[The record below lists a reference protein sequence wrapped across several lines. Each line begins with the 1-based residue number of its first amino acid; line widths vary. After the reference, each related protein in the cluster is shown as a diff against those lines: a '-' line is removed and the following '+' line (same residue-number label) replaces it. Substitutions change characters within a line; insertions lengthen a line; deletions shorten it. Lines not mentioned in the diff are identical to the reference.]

1 MSLSSRLAPLAL
13 GLLLAV
19 PARAET
25 EVKFALDWALQGN
38 HAMWTIALDKGYFAK
53 EGLKV
58 TMDRGF
64 GSGDTLLKVAG
75 GAYDIGFC
83 DVNAIVKFNGE
94 NPSKPMVNVLMLFDN
109 LLAAVVS
116 LKSKNIA
123 KPADLVGKT
132 LASPDGEGSRLLFP
146 AFARANKLDPASVK
160 WLSVTP
166 QMRETLLV
174 QGQTDAITG
183 FTSTA
188 IFNIK
193 AAGVPVGDIVTMP
206 YPDYGVPLYG
216 NGLNVT
222 AAYAEKNPKVI
233 EGFVRASIAGWR
245 DMVRDPKG
253 AMASLKKRDP
263 LLNEAVELER
273 LQHVL
278 DKALLTPAIKAKGI
292 GTIEPARME
301 QAVKINAE
309 AFQVANPP
317 KAETIYTTKFLP
329 PQADRMP

>member
-1 MSLSSRLAPLAL
+1 MSLLSRLAPLAF

-25 EVKFALDWALQGN
+25 EVKFVLDWALQGN
-38 HAMWTIALDKGYFAK
+38 HALWTIALEKGYFAK

-64 GSGDTLLKVAG
+64 GSGDSLIKVAS

-83 DVNAIVKFNGE
+83 DVNAIVKFNAE
-94 NPSKPMVNVLMLFDN
+94 NPSKPMVNVLMMFDN

-146 AFARANKLDPASVK
+146 AFARANKIDASSVK
-160 WLSVTP
+160 WISVTP

-206 YPDYGVPLYG
+206 YPEYGVPLYG

-222 AAYAEKNPKVI
+222 AAYAEKNPQVI
-233 EGFVRASIAGWR
+233 AGFVRATIAGWR

-253 AMASLKKRDP
+253 SMASLKKRDP
-263 LLNEAVELER
+263 LLNDAVELER

-292 GTIEPARME
+292 GTIEPERMAD
-301 QAVKINAE
+301 AVKINAE

-317 KAETIYTTKFLP
+317 KPETIYTTKFLP